1 MKSAIEKNY
10 IRINTAQLC
19 YRKLGNGPFVFLL
32 HPSPRNG
39 AMMEPLMHLLSSRF
53 TVITP
58 DTPGYGESQQP
69 TQQLESMQDY
79 TYFIEALRNHLDAKK
94 IYLYGS
100 ASGAQLAIAY
110 SLQYPNH
117 IAQLFL
123 DNAAHFEDGLR
134 NEILRNYFID
144 INLKLDN
151 SHIENLYNHVKTSCL
166 FFPWYDQREE
176 NRIANDLPPDN
187 AIDIIIRDYLLAGP
201 NYANAYRAAFLHE
214 RASKVQSLT
223 VPTIIYRWKGS
234 PILKYID
241 ALLKHTLPDNIQV
254 IETPTNMVDRYNAI
268 KASMINLNV

>member
-39 AMMEPLMHLLSSRF
+39 AMMEPIMHLLSSRF
-53 TVITP
+53 TVIAP
-58 DTPGYGESQQP
+58 DTPGYGESEQP
-69 TQQLESMQDY
+69 AQQLESMEDY
-79 TYFIEALRNHLDAKK
+79 TYFIEVLRNHFDAEK

-110 SLQYPNH
+110 SLQYPNY

-134 NEILRNYFID
+134 DEILRNYFID
-144 INLKLDN
+144 INLKSDN
-151 SHIENLYNHVKTSCL
+151 SHIEKLYNHVKASCL

-176 NRIANDLPPDN
+176 NRIANELPPDN
-187 AIDIIIRDYLLAGP
+187 VIDIIVRDYLLAGP

-223 VPTIIYRWKGS
+223 VPTIIFRWTGS

-241 ALLKHTLPDNIQV
+241 ALLQHPLPSNIQV
-254 IETPTNMVDRYNAI
+254 VETTSNMNDRFESMM
-268 KASMINLNV
+268 KAMIY